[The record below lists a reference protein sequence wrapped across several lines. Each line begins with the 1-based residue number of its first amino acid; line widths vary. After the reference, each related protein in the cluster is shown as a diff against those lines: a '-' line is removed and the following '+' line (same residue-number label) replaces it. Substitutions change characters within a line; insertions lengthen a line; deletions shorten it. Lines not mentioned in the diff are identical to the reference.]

1 MGTTWRRWKCIGL
14 GSAWEAEKG
23 GHDRGTYLY
32 PPTIAVHPREP
43 KFKVDIIFMKNMV
56 DHQRWFNVEST
67 LKTNQSSTLIQRWIN
82 VDQPNISWEKGWS
95 STLIQ
100 RWINVDDQPYFPWK
114 LRLILNV
121 DSTLNQRWESTLI
134 SKWLKNGWNLVEFWF
149 SWRMVD
155 DQRWFNVEILT
166 RAHWVVGALYING
179 KGTPLAFI

>member
-1 MGTTWRRWKCIGL
+1 
-14 GSAWEAEKG
+14 
-23 GHDRGTYLY
+23 
-32 PPTIAVHPREP
+32 
-43 KFKVDIIFMKNMV
+43 MV

-67 LKTNQSSTLIQRWIN
+67 LKTNLSVWNLSWFSTLIQRWIN
-82 VDQPNISWEKGWS
+82 VEDQPNISWEKGWS

-134 SKWLKNGWNLVEFWF
+134 SKWLKNGWNLVEFRF

-155 DQRWFNVEILT
+155 DQRWFNVENLIC
-166 RAHWVVGALYING
+166 AHWVCSRHSAYVCKMWLKHPHCGLVSGITLRQRYRKASQCLHICDSTQSNEADVS
-179 KGTPLAFI
+179 KSHFVLQ